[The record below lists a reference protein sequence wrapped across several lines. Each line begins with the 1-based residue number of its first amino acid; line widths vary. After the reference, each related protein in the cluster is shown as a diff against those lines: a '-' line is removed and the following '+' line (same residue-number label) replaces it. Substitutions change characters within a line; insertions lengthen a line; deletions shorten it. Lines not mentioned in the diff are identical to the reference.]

1 MRTDELAT
9 EKISF
14 MAFSG
19 FFFFFDSEGVL
30 SLFQMQTGVLD
41 FIMAQAIR
49 LP

>member
-19 FFFFFDSEGVL
+19 FFFFDSEGVL